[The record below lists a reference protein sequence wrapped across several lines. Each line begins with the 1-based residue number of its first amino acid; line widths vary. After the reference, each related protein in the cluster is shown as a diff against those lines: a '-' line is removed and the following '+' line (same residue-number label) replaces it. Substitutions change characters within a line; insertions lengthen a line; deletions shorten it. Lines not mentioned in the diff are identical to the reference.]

1 MKSRLYTLFLALFL
15 TQGMTA
21 QLTSLGLVEESDIAA
36 AEMDGIKYLY
46 MHYIPELSFVDD
58 YLYVATPNGLY
69 RCLYRTLSEWEKLP
83 LTDEAVLD
91 FEVRQDT
98 VIALTRNQLLY
109 SLDDGK
115 TVNTIPR
122 TDVMGESVWLLE
134 GMAVHPN
141 NAMQIYVTDGVKLMC
156 THNGGATW
164 EEMINE
170 KQIELTRLFYN
181 PHDANQLVGFYN
193 ISAID
198 CVTMYYSQDGGEH
211 WVSPEGNCV
220 DGNIAEIH
228 NVTFHPTIKERAA
241 VCGIGVYGL
250 SHDGG
255 ASWAGVFKPN
265 GKCVVSITDVQFDMR
280 NPDILYGAERDLRHK
295 GTTTVLRST
304 DGGYTWD
311 EFFSESVAPNAH
323 VLSFDM
329 KDNLL
334 ALYTYAG
341 GIYLLDV
348 DAVDT
353 AVAPVMNGEGTAP
366 YYDLMGRKV
375 TQPTRG
381 IYIKEGRKVV
391 IE

>member
-1 MKSRLYTLFLALFL
+1 MKSRLFPLFLALFL

-36 AEMDGIKYLY
+36 AEEDGIKYLY

-69 RCLYRTLSEWEKLP
+69 RCLYKAFSEWERLP

-91 FEVRQDT
+91 FEVRGDT
-98 VIALTRNQLLY
+98 LIVLTRNQLLY
-109 SLDDGK
+109 SLNDGE
-115 TVNTIPR
+115 TANTISR
-122 TDVMGESVWLLE
+122 TDIMGESIWLLE

-141 NAMQIYVTDGVKLMC
+141 NAMQIYVTDGAKLMH
-156 THNGGATW
+156 THDGGSKW
-164 EEMINE
+164 EGASNE
-170 KQIELTRLFYN
+170 EQIGLTRLFYN
-181 PHDANQLVGFYN
+181 PHDANQLVGYYN

-198 CVTMYYSQDGGEH
+198 CVTMFYSPNGGAH

-250 SHDGG
+250 SYDGG
-255 ASWAGVFKPN
+255 ASWTGVFKPN
-265 GKCVVSITDVQFDMR
+265 GKCIVSITDVLFDMR
-280 NPDILYGAERDLRHK
+280 NPDILYGAERDLRHE

-311 EFFSESVAPNAH
+311 EFFSESVAPKAH

-348 DAVDT
+348 DAIGT
-353 AVAPVMNGEGTAP
+353 SISPVVSGGGTAP

-381 IYIKEGRKVV
+381 IYIRDGRKVV